1 MKAFLIAVMAW
12 VLCGVGSTAAQEP
25 AVGAAGSASQATTGS
40 VNGQRGQVNSQA
52 SGQGS
57 VNATNSAASAGAE
70 VAQGTTIQAV
80 LAKPVDSR
88 KSKVGDEVVA
98 KATQDVK
105 SDGQVIVPKGSKL
118 LGHVTEAR
126 AKAKGESDSALGIA
140 FDKAVLKDGREL
152 PMALSIQALAVTQ
165 ARASAAMEGD
175 SMMGNTSMNTGGHAN
190 GGLLGGATAPV
201 GAVAGTATNTL
212 GSAGTTA
219 GGAMHGVTE
228 GMTAGGSLTS
238 SAHGVVGLPGM
249 SLGANASS
257 SGQGSVITSPNQN
270 VHLESGTQ
278 MVLRVNAQ

>member
-1 MKAFLIAVMAW
+1 MNSQTSAQ
-12 VLCGVGSTAAQEP
+12 TAAH
-25 AVGAAGSASQATTGS
+25 ATSSAGSAG
-40 VNGQRGQVNSQA
+40 
-52 SGQGS
+52 
-57 VNATNSAASAGAE
+57 AA

-105 SDGQVIVPKGSKL
+105 SDGQVVVPKGTRL

-126 AKAKGESDSALGIA
+126 AKVKGESDSALGIA

-152 PMALSIQALAVTQ
+152 PLPLGIQALAVTQ

-175 SMMGNTSMNTGGHAN
+175 NMMGSPGMSTGGHAS

-212 GSAGTTA
+212 GSAGSTA
-219 GGAMHGVTE
+219 GGAVHGATQ
-228 GMTAGGSLTS
+228 GMTAEGSLTS

-249 SLGANASS
+249 SLNGQASS
-257 SGQGSVITSPNQN
+257 STLGSVITSQGQN
-270 VHLESGTQ
+270 VHLDSGTQ

>member
-80 LAKPVDSR
+80 LAKSVDSR

>member
-1 MKAFLIAVMAW
+1 MKAFLIAVTASVLW
-12 VLCGVGSTAAQEP
+12 VGVAAAQQP
-25 AVGAAGSASQATTGS
+25 AAQAAGSASQSSAGS
-40 VNGQRGQVNSQA
+40 VNGPRAQVNSHTSEQA
-52 SGQGS
+52 AAH
-57 VNATNSAASAGAE
+57 ATSSAGSAGAA

-88 KSKVGDEVVA
+88 KSKVGDAVVA

-105 SDGQVIVPKGSKL
+105 SDGQVVVPKGTRL

-152 PMALSIQALAVTQ
+152 PLPLSIQALAVTQ
-165 ARASAAMEGD
+165 ARASAAMEGE
-175 SMMGNTSMNTGGHAN
+175 SMMGSPAMSTGGHAS
-190 GGLLGGATAPV
+190 GGLLSGATAPV

-219 GGAMHGVTE
+219 GGAVHGATE
-228 GMTAGGSLTS
+228 GMTSGGSLTS
-238 SAHGVVGLPGM
+238 SAHGVVGIPGM
-249 SLGANASS
+249 SLSGQASS
-257 SGQGSVITSPNQN
+257 SAQGSVITSQGQN
-270 VHLESGTQ
+270 VHLDSGTQ